1 MNSESIYEIEVTK
14 SNQIIDLSD
23 CKNDS
28 ISIKIAAELNY
39 FGKIQGIF
47 NAKNIEIFVCHN
59 ASAKINI
66 IADDKETDLIFRAM
80 LFDDAKLDI
89 NFVDFAKE
97 NHKISANLV
106 LFGKNSECKWNLSCL
121 SSDSDYKKYN
131 VSFNHIGEHSTS
143 IMNNYGVAAN
153 TSTLL
158 FDGISHIEKMAVK
171 SNASQTAKIIIYD
184 DGCRAMANP
193 ILKIDNN
200 DISANHA
207 AAVGTLN
214 EDHVFYLLSRGIDIK
229 NARKLI
235 TLGYLT
241 NIFVEFSDEDK
252 EILDKMLGERL

>member
-1 MNSESIYEIEVTK
+1 MKYTNRCHHNV
-14 SNQIIDLSD
+14 
-23 CKNDS
+23 
-28 ISIKIAAELNY
+28 
-39 FGKIQGIF
+39 
-47 NAKNIEIFVCHN
+47 KNIELFASHN
-59 ASAKINI
+59 STTKINI
-66 IADDKETDLIFRAM
+66 IAEDKETELNFRA
-80 LFDDAKLDI
+80 LVFDNAKLDI
-89 NFVDFAKE
+89 NFVDFARE

-106 LFGKNSECKWNLSCL
+106 LFGKNSECTWNLSCL
-121 SSDSDYKKYN
+121 SSDKDYKKYN

-143 IMNNYGVAAN
+143 VMNNYGVASHN
-153 TSTLL
+153 STLL
-158 FDGISHIEKMAVK
+158 FDGVSHIEKMAGK

-200 DISANHA
+200 DIVASHA

-241 NIFVEFSDEDK
+241 NIFTEFSDEDK

>member
-1 MNSESIYEIEVTK
+1 MNNESILDIEVV
-14 SNQIIDLSD
+14 SGDEIIDLSD
-23 CKNDS
+23 IKNS
-28 ISIKIAAELNY
+28 TVSIKIAAELNY
-39 FGKIQGIF
+39 FLKIKGIY
-47 NAKNIEIFVCHN
+47 NVKNIEIFASHN
-59 ASAKINI
+59 STTKINI
-66 IADDKETDLIFRAM
+66 IADDKETELNFRA
-80 LFDDAKLDI
+80 LVFDNAKLDI
-89 NFVDFAKE
+89 NFVDFARE

-106 LFGKNSECKWNLSCL
+106 LFGKNSECTWNLSCL
-121 SSDSDYKKYN
+121 SSDIDYKKYN

-143 IMNNYGVAAN
+143 VMNNYGVASHN
-153 TSTLL
+153 STLL
-158 FDGISHIEKMAVK
+158 FDGVSHIEKMASK

-200 DISANHA
+200 DIVASHA

-241 NIFVEFSDEDK
+241 NIFTEFNDEDK